1 MANVGDSGRS
11 AQAIAPRVAQ
21 PAIGAGIRLPA
32 EDHTAGG
39 LSHGR
44 AGPGDEVAEVRPSP
58 GLVVTV
64 QNRPR
69 NSADGSLAE
78 VLGLR
83 FPGFGDVV
91 AAANALRSASRES
104 GRRSLIEVSP
114 GSIRFRRTIPDDPD
128 AEEPSKDTADREPVR
143 VWTAKSRRQMIR
155 SYAALDFTP
164 LYEADRL
171 PVSITLTYPKDW
183 LIVAPDGEAVQGHFA
198 AFQRRWLRAWGEPM
212 ICLWKREFQRRGAAH
227 FHIYA
232 AQPAG
237 VAGDVRKAR
246 HLAELAA
253 WEAAGKIGHPPRWRP
268 VVGDGLRITQWV
280 AQVWADVVN
289 HPDPGQRADMIRA
302 GSQVSFK
309 EGLRYADPKRLS
321 IYFAKHGLYRD
332 KEYQNTPPAEWDGKP
347 VGRFW
352 GKTGLETLIISANV
366 DGGRDYYVAKR
377 TMRRWAA
384 RTRIWDQQT
393 LSVRYVKAVRQLR
406 VARGA
411 QRRVVHRPVSR
422 LAGASGSICVN
433 DAPSIAADLARVI
446 ALTVQGEQPKRRR
459 PVRPSTADMV
469 FYHEHCGGSHP
480 LREHRVCEARARGVV
495 MLR

>member
-1 MANVGDSGRS
+1 MANVGDLGRS
-11 AQAIAPRVAQ
+11 AQAIAPCVAQ
-21 PAIGAGIRLPA
+21 SAISAGTRLPA
-32 EDHTAGG
+32 EDHTLGRLGHA
-39 LSHGR
+39 R
-44 AGPGDEVAEVRPSP
+44 AGPGDEVAEARPSP

-64 QNRPR
+64 QNRPYKF
-69 NSADGSLAE
+69 ADGSLADT
-78 VLGLR
+78 LGLR
-83 FPGFGDVV
+83 FPGFGDVL

-104 GRRSLIEVSP
+104 GRRSLIEISP
-114 GSIRFRRTIPDDPD
+114 GSIRFRRSVPGDPD
-128 AEEPSKDTADREPVR
+128 VEEPPKDTADREPVR

-183 LIVAPDGEAVQGHFA
+183 LVVAPDGEAVQGHFA

-212 ICLWKREFQRRGAAH
+212 VCLWKREFQRRGAPH
-227 FHIYA
+227 LHIYA

-237 VAGDVRKAR
+237 AAGDVRKAQ
-246 HLAELAA
+246 HAAELVV
-253 WEAAGKIGHPPRWRP
+253 WEAAGRVGRKPGLRP
-268 VVGDGLRITQWV
+268 AVGDGLRITQWV

-289 HPDPGQRADMIRA
+289 HPDPAERTAMIRA

-321 IYFAKHGLYRD
+321 VYFAKHGLYRD
-332 KEYQNTPPAEWDGKP
+332 KEYQNTPPKEWDGKP

-352 GKTGLETLIISANV
+352 GKTGLETLIVVANV

-384 RTRIWDQQT
+384 RTRVWDQQT
-393 LSVRYVKAVRQLR
+393 LSVRYVKAVRQVR
-406 VARGA
+406 VQRGS

-422 LAGASGSICVN
+422 LGGASGSICVN
-433 DAPSIAADLARVI
+433 DAPSIAEDLARVI
-446 ALTVQGEQPKRRR
+446 ALTERPERRR
-459 PVRPSTADMV
+459 PSRADMV
-469 FYHEHCGGSHP
+469 FYHEFCGGTHQ
-480 LREHRVCEARARGVV
+480 LRDFRRCEARGRGTVI
-495 MLR
+495 LR